1 MEANDLLK
9 GLWLKIEKDGN
20 LISQQR
26 LNEKTF
32 DRLKRLLELIGSDE
46 EALLVLD
53 KAIDMIEAPKRE
65 ITETISKRLLALD
78 KMPGMLQDALMVLS
92 LVNLKDM
99 ESSLDELELRR
110 EPGGDCLFI
119 EYGEVSR
126 RINL

>member
-20 LISQQR
+20 LISHQR
-26 LNEKTF
+26 LNEETF

-46 EALLVLD
+46 ETLLVLD

-65 ITETISKRLLALD
+65 IAETISKRLLALD

>member
-1 MEANDLLK
+1 MEENDLLK

-46 EALLVLD
+46 ETLLVLD

-65 ITETISKRLLALD
+65 IAETISKRLLALD